1 MKVISGAVKVIPGA
15 VKVISRSV
23 KIPSSYVEVVR
34 VVAKMEAVVLR
45 VVETRRGS
53 TCSHG
58 CFLFVDMDGV
68 NGCL

>member
-1 MKVISGAVKVIPGA
+1 MVKVISGV

-23 KIPSSYVEVVR
+23 KIPSNYVEVVR
-34 VVAKMEAVVLR
+34 VVVEMVAVVLR

-53 TCSHG
+53 ICSLG